1 MLDTYRGSSLRSLS
15 PLEEQVYNIFT
26 KYAFKKFQ
34 EEFERA
40 TQYKICEE
48 NHVEF
53 TVKYYKEQHSQKR
66 KVLWD
71 GDVVG
76 CSCKH
81 FEFRG
86 ILCRHVLTIFL
97 HKDCFEIPISYL
109 PLRWC
114 RDEFQRPVEVNMM
127 LSEGGPIENVENA
140 VDLIKNPPRS
150 NTKGRPKTKRS
161 KGGMELSKRARSCT
175 FCKRRGHNV
184 TTCSDKESFVQP
196 TITKKRK
203 NEDQA
208 QQNLNPVFLSKVFLV
223 SG

>member
-1 MLDTYRGSSLRSLS
+1 
-15 PLEEQVYNIFT
+15 
-26 KYAFKKFQ
+26 
-34 EEFERA
+34 
-40 TQYKICEE
+40 
-48 NHVEF
+48 
-53 TVKYYKEQHSQKR
+53 VKYYKEQHSQKH

-71 GDVVG
+71 GDVVS

-81 FEFRG
+81 FEFCG

-97 HKDCFEIPISYL
+97 HKDCFEIPMSYL

-127 LSEGGPIENVENA
+127 FSEERLIENVENA
-140 VDLIKNPPRS
+140 VDLIKNPPKS

-161 KGGMELSKRARSCT
+161 KGGKELSKRARSCT
-175 FCKRRGHNV
+175 FCKKSGHNV
-184 TTCSDKESFVQP
+184 TTCPEKESYVQP

-208 QQNLNPVFLSKVFLV
+208 QQNLNPVFYLKS
-223 SG
+223 S